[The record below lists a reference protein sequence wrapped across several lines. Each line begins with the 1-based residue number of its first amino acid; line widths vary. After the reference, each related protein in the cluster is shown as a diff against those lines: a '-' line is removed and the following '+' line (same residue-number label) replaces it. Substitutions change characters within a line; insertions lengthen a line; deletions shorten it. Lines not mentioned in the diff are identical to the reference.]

1 MILDTYFDEEKGKR
15 RLGSAEADL
24 LEEVVVGAKEYFERS
39 LGKLLL
45 YRFER
50 QQYSEL
56 HQSWQASGEKTGPGD
71 VYGAE
76 HLVRMIGQYF
86 LTVFH
91 PFPSSPTDE
100 SSQQSKCLK

>member
-1 MILDTYFDEEKGKR
+1 MNQILDSYFDEEKGKR

-24 LEEVVVGAKEYFERS
+24 LEEIVSGTKEYFERS

-50 QQYSEL
+50 EQYSEL
-56 HQSWQASGEKTGPGD
+56 RRGWEASADGRGPGD

-76 HLVRMIGQYF
+76 HLIRMIG
-86 LTVFH
+86 
-91 PFPSSPTDE
+91 
-100 SSQQSKCLK
+100 